1 MAEVWNGSTWRLSK
15 APSKPNGN
23 LDTISCPA
31 SNDCVLGGRY
41 TTSSG
46 SYAWAEKFDGAHW
59 TSLTVPQPTTPK
71 APHEYF
77 NNFTGVSCSS
87 TTNCVGV
94 GSSLN
99 GPGHIGGFAEVMS
112 NGAWHASTTAWPSGL
127 DVNGVSC
134 PAANYCVTVGGIGSF
149 LTGKAAFA
157 MYNGSTWKLHTEPKP
172 PSGQGNVLLGV
183 GCVSSAYC
191 VLTGLQ
197 GKPTMNTVNGLA
209 GVVSG
214 TKWTWQ
220 TTS

>member
-1 MAEVWNGSTWRLSK
+1 MSG
-15 APSKPNGN
+15 APPKPNGI

-31 SNDCVLGGRY
+31 SNDCVLGGQYR
-41 TTSSG
+41 TSSG
-46 SYAWAEKFDGAHW
+46 SYAWAERFDGAHW

-87 TTNCVGV
+87 TRKCVGV
-94 GSSLN
+94 GSTLTE
-99 GPGHIGGFAEVMS
+99 PGHIGPFAEVMS
-112 NGAWHASTTAWPSGL
+112 SNGTWHASKMAWPLGL

-134 PAANYCVTVGGIGSF
+134 PAANYCVTVGGFGPF
-149 LTGKAAFA
+149 LPQSLSKAAFA
-157 MYNGSTWKLHTEPKP
+157 IYNGSTWKLHTEPKP
-172 PSGQGNVLLGV
+172 PAGQSNVLLGV

-209 GVVSG
+209 GIVSG
-214 TKWTWQ
+214 TKWTWR